1 VKNHS
6 VIRTLFILFLGLF
19 AACVQARSAI
29 NLPTESRVPGGI
41 ALIELPASKNP
52 PKATW
57 NGRKLLIQQHGEDWL
72 AVVGIPLN
80 TKLGTHTV
88 KLNNGKTVG
97 FNVAPKEYV
106 VERLTIKNKRKV
118 EPNKKDLDR
127 HWKEKPLITKALAT
141 HSATSPQQFVMQV
154 PTEGR
159 RSSSFGLQRIYNGQ
173 ARKRRH
179 GGMDIAAPKGSDVR
193 APLAGKVI
201 RTGNYFFNGGTV
213 FLDHGQ
219 GLVTMYLHLSE
230 ILVNAGD
237 RVETGDL
244 IAKVGATGRVTG
256 PHLHWSVRLNG
267 TWVDPALFLL
277 E

>member
-1 VKNHS
+1 M
-6 VIRTLFILFLGLF
+6 IRTLFIVIFGLLT
-19 AACVQARSAI
+19 ACAHASVATPAN
-29 NLPTESRVPGGI
+29 NLPTESRVPGGV
-41 ALIELPASKNP
+41 ALIELPVSQHT

-57 NGRKLLIQQHGEDWL
+57 NGRKILVKPHGEHWL

-80 TKLGTHTV
+80 TKLGKHYLKV
-88 KLNNGKTVG
+88 AKGKTIA
-97 FNVAPKEYV
+97 FNVTNKEYIT
-106 VERLTIKNKRKV
+106 ESLTIKNKRKV
-118 EPNKKDLDR
+118 NPNKKDLDR

-141 HSATSPQQFVMQV
+141 HSDITPSNFVMQV
-154 PTEGR
+154 PTQGR

-179 GGMDIAAPKGSDVR
+179 GGMDIAAPKGADVR
-193 APLAGKVI
+193 APLAGTVI

-213 FLDHGQ
+213 FVDHGQ

-237 RVETGDL
+237 YVETGDL

-267 TWVDPALFLL
+267 TWVDPALFLVD
-277 E
+277 